1 MTDLDQIT
9 ATLAQQI
16 ADRILNQPHREI
28 SAAEPLLTTGLID
41 SFGLVDLAMLI
52 EDEFG
57 VRIADSELNS
67 ATFDTLTQLAELIKE
82 RM

>member
-9 ATLAQQI
+9 TTLSQQI
-16 ADRILNQPHREI
+16 AQRILNQPMRQI
-28 SAAEPLLTTGLID
+28 SATEPLLTTGLID

-67 ATFDTLTQLAELIKE
+67 TTFDTLTQLAELIKE

>member
-9 ATLAQQI
+9 ATLSQQI
-16 ADRILNQPHREI
+16 AERILNQPMRQI
-28 SAAEPLLTTGLID
+28 SATEPLLTTGLID
-41 SFGLVDLAMLI
+41 SFGLVDLGMLV

-67 ATFDTLTQLAELIKE
+67 TTFDTLAQLAELIKE

>member
-1 MTDLDQIT
+1 MTDLNQIT
-9 ATLAQQI
+9 TTLSQQI
-16 ADRILNQPHREI
+16 AQRILNQPMRQI

-67 ATFDTLTQLAELIKE
+67 TTFDTLAQLAELIKE